1 MPEAT
6 DKINFE
12 KLITELSTDFINLP
26 FSEIDE
32 KIVSGFKS
40 ISRFLKVERIALLQF
55 SEDNKHLFLT
65 HSYAEKSSQD
75 ASKFLVSK
83 DLPWFS
89 GSIREGKIL
98 RISKLDDIPDDA
110 LPERRYA
117 KKQGMKGF
125 LTIPLIVAGSVSGGI
140 SYSSMTN
147 ERIWSDEM
155 VQRFILINE
164 IFANALDRRN
174 KDQSLGE
181 AYKKI
186 KILQGQLEH
195 ENAYLREEIKLRHN
209 HDEIIGSSDAL
220 LNVLHQSEK
229 VAVTDSTVLILGETG
244 TGKELLART
253 IHKLSPYRN
262 KTMIKVNCAALPS
275 TLIEGELFGRE
286 KGAYTGALSKEIGRF
301 ELADNSTIFLD
312 EISEISFDLQ
322 AKLLR
327 VLQEGQFERL
337 GSSRTIS
344 VDVRIIAATNRDL
357 ATMLKN
363 REFREDLY
371 YRLNVFP
378 ITMPPLRERVEDI
391 PVLVWHF
398 VKELESSMA
407 IRVESIPQ
415 NNMLLLQSYPWPG
428 NIRELRNVVEQAM
441 ILSPGKVLQVK
452 PPHFRETIKGADLN
466 LDNTIR
472 NKITEALDVSGWR
485 VSGKNGAAELLG
497 LKPTTLY
504 SKINKTGIKR
514 P

>member
-75 ASKFLVSK
+75 ASKFLVSE

-125 LTIPLIVAGSVSGGI
+125 LTIPLIVAGSVIGGI

-147 ERIWSDEM
+147 ERIWSDEII
-155 VQRFILINE
+155 QRFTLVNE
-164 IFANALDRRN
+164 IIANALDRRN
-174 KDQSLGE
+174 KDQNLGE

-186 KILQGQLEH
+186 KILQEQLEQ
-195 ENAYLREEIKLRHN
+195 ENTFLRQEIKLRHN
-209 HDEIIGSSDAL
+209 HDEMIGSSPAI
-220 LNVLHQSEK
+220 LHAIHQAEQ
-229 VAVTDSTVLILGETG
+229 VAVTNSTALVLGETG
-244 TGKELLART
+244 TGKELLARI
-253 IHKLSPYRN
+253 IHQSSSRSS

-301 ELADNSTIFLD
+301 ELADKSTLFLD
-312 EISEISFDLQ
+312 EISEIPFDLQ

-337 GSSRTIS
+337 GNPKTIS
-344 VDVRIIAATNRDL
+344 VNTRIIAATNRDL
-357 ATMLKN
+357 TSMV
-363 REFREDLY
+363 EEGTFRKDLY

-378 ITMPPLRERVEDI
+378 ITMPSLRDRIEDI
-391 PVLVWHF
+391 PALVWHF
-398 VKELESSMA
+398 VRELESSMA
-407 IRVESIPQ
+407 KRFESVPIKTMQALQ
-415 NNMLLLQSYPWPG
+415 NYPWPG

-441 ILSPGKVLQVK
+441 IISSGKVLQISLPAMK
-452 PPHFRETIKGADLN
+452 ERINASN
-466 LDNTIR
+466 IQLDNVIR
-472 NKITEALDVSGWR
+472 THILEVLETTGWK

-497 LKPTTLY
+497 VKPTTLQ
-504 SKINKTGIKR
+504 SKINKLGIKR